1 MSGLIFAALIIG
13 IIIIAIAMIVVL
25 WKRKESGVNAGEV
38 NYRVFFI
45 IGIVLMPM
53 GLSWMVVALFTELYI
68 AVGLPFLSLG
78 LAYIA
83 IGLGNRDKW
92 NKGD

>member
-1 MSGLIFAALIIG
+1 MIIFTSLIIG
-13 IIIIAIAMIVVL
+13 LVIVIALMVLL
-25 WKRKESGVNAGEV
+25 WKRKTNGHTAGEI
-38 NYRVFFI
+38 NYRLFFI
-45 IGIVLMPM
+45 MGIVLMPM

-68 AVGLPFLSLG
+68 APGLPFLTVG

-92 NKGD
+92 NKE